1 LPRARRTTL
10 EKIPPHARPNGTRI
24 PFDLSDLHYPSRI
37 EKSHLGPAS
46 ICHKS
51 RLIAARSHVGD
62 IETATTNPKHPS
74 VSAVVAKAIRDWP
87 VVVLGIAA
95 SCTVAWASFL
105 IWLMTYLLRLAFA

>member
-1 LPRARRTTL
+1 M
-10 EKIPPHARPNGTRI
+10 
-24 PFDLSDLHYPSRI
+24 
-37 EKSHLGPAS
+37 
-46 ICHKS
+46 
-51 RLIAARSHVGD
+51 GD

-74 VSAVVAKAIRDWP
+74 VSAVIAKAIRDWP